1 MSQEREPSMRLDKS
15 AQALIDFT
23 RQQGNPPLGQVP
35 VEQSRAESNAV
46 RAHLQPDPPVLA
58 SVEDGV
64 ISGPGAAI
72 RFRIYRAHLASSST
86 PPVLLFHVGRFV
98 MGDLAS
104 PGDFCRPLTKEST
117 CTVSAIDYDR

>member
-46 RAHLQPDPPVLA
+46 RAQLQPDPPVLA

-64 ISGPGAAI
+64 LSGPGADI
-72 RFRIYRAHLASSST
+72 PFRIYRADKAPYST
-86 PPVLLFHVGRFV
+86 PAVHISPGRRFV
-98 MGDLAS
+98 MGDMDSHETL
-104 PGDFCRPLTKEST
+104 CRPKVRASSVE
-117 CTVSAIDYDR
+117 